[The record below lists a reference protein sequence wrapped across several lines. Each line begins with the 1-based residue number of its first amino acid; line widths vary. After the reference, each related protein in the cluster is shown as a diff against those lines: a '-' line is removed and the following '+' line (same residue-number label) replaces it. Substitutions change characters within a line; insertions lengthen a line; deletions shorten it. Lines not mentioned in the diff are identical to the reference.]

1 MKLIKMVL
9 RNFMAYLEAEI
20 DFSDITKISGRNGAG
35 KSSIASAYTWCLFD
49 CDYNLKSSPTVRREV
64 AGSPVMDSDV
74 EVTLIFNLDGKE
86 VSMRKVQHRTISKD
100 GASYKD
106 DNKYFINDVP
116 KKKAEFESYFG
127 IDMGLLKS
135 CSNPE
140 AFLVKKA
147 DEMRA
152 YLFSLSKEF
161 SDLYVCQE
169 NESLHG
175 LEEKLKDYSVEEL
188 SAMNKK
194 KKSDIEK
201 ELPVLD
207 GQIKEK
213 ERDIKLKSDID
224 VSDLELQRNT
234 LKEQIAEN
242 LKKQADSQNILKDYE
257 AATAGIMELKF
268 KLSDMQNQANNALSE
283 KVREIRNRIS
293 EIERDKRNLEI
304 KSDDCSRNV
313 RLLTS
318 SVKKL
323 SEEKQQLAN
332 LWKQEKTRVF
342 DESSTVCVYCGQE
355 YPEDKK
361 EQLRSEFAVRKEA
374 ELKRITDKGMS
385 LKKTIEEDEQE
396 VEKLNDS
403 LKETTENIRNAEEEI
418 RLLKEKEAK
427 IPVAADI
434 SGNEEYKKI
443 QNQIAEKEKY
453 LEQFGNA
460 SDLKEQLRQEES
472 ELNEQ
477 LRACEQK
484 IAQSDTSE
492 EEERLEELKARKL
505 DLGQKKTDAEHV
517 LDLLAEL
524 EKKKNELLS
533 DEINSHFGLVKWKLF
548 ENAKNGNY
556 KSVCIPQVDGKSI
569 LTTISN
575 KGNRILGKLDI
586 CRSIQKIEGISVP
599 IWLDDCESLDSE
611 NQKKVIDMVDGQLIM
626 LIVND
631 GKELKVEA

>member
-1 MKLIKMVL
+1 M
-9 RNFMAYLEAEI
+9 
-20 DFSDITKISGRNGAG
+20 
-35 KSSIASAYTWCLFD
+35 
-49 CDYNLKSSPTVRREV
+49 
-64 AGSPVMDSDV
+64 
-74 EVTLIFNLDGKE
+74 
-86 VSMRKVQHRTISKD
+86 
-100 GASYKD
+100 
-106 DNKYFINDVP
+106 
-116 KKKAEFESYFG
+116 
-127 IDMGLLKS
+127 
-135 CSNPE
+135 
-140 AFLVKKA
+140 
-147 DEMRA
+147 
-152 YLFSLSKEF
+152 
-161 SDLYVCQE
+161 
-169 NESLHG
+169 
-175 LEEKLKDYSVEEL
+175 
-188 SAMNKK
+188 
-194 KKSDIEK
+194 
-201 ELPVLD
+201 
-207 GQIKEK
+207 
-213 ERDIKLKSDID
+213 
-224 VSDLELQRNT
+224 
-234 LKEQIAEN
+234 
-242 LKKQADSQNILKDYE
+242 
-257 AATAGIMELKF
+257 
-268 KLSDMQNQANNALSE
+268 
-283 KVREIRNRIS
+283 
-293 EIERDKRNLEI
+293 
-304 KSDDCSRNV
+304 
-313 RLLTS
+313 
-318 SVKKL
+318 
-323 SEEKQQLAN
+323 
-332 LWKQEKTRVF
+332 
-342 DESSTVCVYCGQE
+342 YCGQE
-355 YPEDKK
+355 YPEEKK

-403 LKETTENIRNAEEEI
+403 LKETTENIRNVEEEI

-443 QNQIAEKEKY
+443 QNQIAVKEKY

-484 IAQSDTSE
+484 IAQSDTSA
-492 EEERLEELKARKL
+492 EEERLEELKEKKL
-505 DLGQKKTDAEHV
+505 DLGQKKTYAEHV

-599 IWLDDCESLDSE
+599 VWLDDCESLDSE

-631 GKELKVEA
+631 GKELKVE

>member
-1 MKLIKMVL
+1 MALK
-9 RNFMAYLEAEI
+9 NFMAYPEKEI
-20 DFSDITKISGRNGAG
+20 DFSDITKISGMNGVG
-35 KSSIASAYTWCLFD
+35 KSTLATAYMWVLFD
-49 CDYNLKSSPTVRREV
+49 CDYNLKSSPEVRRKV
-64 AGSPVMDSDV
+64 AGKPVMDSDV
-74 EVTLIFNLDGKE
+74 EVTLVFDLDGKE
-86 VSMRKVQHRTISKD
+86 ISMRKVQHRTISKD

-116 KKKAEFESYFG
+116 KKKSEFETYLG

-140 AFLVKKA
+140 AFLIKKA

-152 YLFSLSKEF
+152 YLFSLSESF
-161 SDLYVCQE
+161 SDMYVCWESE
-169 NESLHG
+169 NLHG
-175 LEEKLKDYSVEEL
+175 LAEKLKNYSVEEL

-213 ERDIKLKSDID
+213 ERDIKLKSDMD
-224 VSDLELQRNT
+224 VSDLELQRNA
-234 LKEQIAEN
+234 LKEQIEEN
-242 LKKQADSQNILKDYE
+242 LKKQADSQNALKDYE

-293 EIERDKRNLEI
+293 EKERDKRNLEI

-313 RLLTS
+313 RLLTA

-332 LWKQEKTRVF
+332 LWKQEKARAF
-342 DESSTVCVYCGQE
+342 DENSTVCVYCGQE

-374 ELKRITDKGMS
+374 ELKRISDKGMS

-396 VEKLNDS
+396 VEGLNDS
-403 LKETTENIRNAEEEI
+403 LKETTENIRNVEEEI
-418 RLLKEKEAK
+418 RLLKEKEVK

-434 SGNEEYKKI
+434 SGTEEYKNI

-460 SDLKEQLRQEES
+460 SDLKAQLKQEES

-484 IAQSDTSE
+484 IAQSDTSA
-492 EEERLEELKARKL
+492 EEERLEELKAKKL
-505 DLGQKKTDAEHV
+505 DLGQKKTDVEHI

-533 DEINSHFGLVKWKLF
+533 DEINSHFGMVRWKLF

-556 KSVCIPQVDGKSI
+556 KSVCIPQIDGKSI

-599 IWLDDCESLDSE
+599 IICDDIESLDTE
-611 NQKKVIDMVDGQLIM
+611 NVKNMIDMVESQLI
-626 LIVND
+626 LLQVSD
-631 GKELKVEA
+631 DRELKITYVKR

>member
-1 MKLIKMVL
+1 
-9 RNFMAYLEAEI
+9 
-20 DFSDITKISGRNGAG
+20 
-35 KSSIASAYTWCLFD
+35 
-49 CDYNLKSSPTVRREV
+49 
-64 AGSPVMDSDV
+64 
-74 EVTLIFNLDGKE
+74 
-86 VSMRKVQHRTISKD
+86 
-100 GASYKD
+100 
-106 DNKYFINDVP
+106 
-116 KKKAEFESYFG
+116 
-127 IDMGLLKS
+127 
-135 CSNPE
+135 
-140 AFLVKKA
+140 
-147 DEMRA
+147 
-152 YLFSLSKEF
+152 
-161 SDLYVCQE
+161 
-169 NESLHG
+169 
-175 LEEKLKDYSVEEL
+175 
-188 SAMNKK
+188 MNKK

-201 ELPVLD
+201 KLPVLD
-207 GQIKEK
+207 GQINEK

-283 KVREIRNRIS
+283 KVRKIRS
-293 EIERDKRNLEI
+293 EIAEKTAEKRRLEI
-304 KSDDCSRNV
+304 ESDNYSRKV
-313 RLLTS
+313 EILTDSIKRLT
-318 SVKKL
+318 
-323 SEEKQQLAN
+323 EDKQKMAE
-332 LWKQEKTRVF
+332 LWKQEKARVF
-342 DESSTVCVYCGQE
+342 DENSTVCVYCGQE

-361 EQLRSEFAVRKEA
+361 EQLRSEFDVRKEA

-427 IPVAADI
+427 IPVTADI

-460 SDLKEQLRQEES
+460 SDLKEQLKQEES

-484 IAQSDTSE
+484 IAQSDTSA

-505 DLGQKKTDAEHV
+505 DLGQKKTDAEHI
-517 LDLLAEL
+517 LDLLSEL

-556 KSVCIPQVDGKSI
+556 KSVCIPHVDGKSI
-569 LTTISN
+569 LTNISN

-631 GKELKVEA
+631 GKELKVE